1 MCCGRYWGGR
11 DVSNEIEQGRFRF
24 KTFAGIL
31 AAVFHQ
37 EKDGFAQAG
46 EAFLLGVALAIGF
59 RHFGAKGDES
69 FAVAVD
75 FCGKR
80 NFHDETIARERAG
93 AQAFPMAGVSLP

>member
-1 MCCGRYWGGR
+1 
-11 DVSNEIEQGRFRF
+11 
-24 KTFAGIL
+24 
-31 AAVFHQ
+31 
-37 EKDGFAQAG
+37 
-46 EAFLLGVALAIGF
+46 VALAIGF